1 MRVLLAV
8 FLIGHAGVH
17 AVMWTL
23 PFTGAIRD
31 MPFNPAH
38 SWLLGD
44 SRLIAV
50 VLAAA
55 AAAGFTAT
63 AVGYLLD
70 TAWWPL
76 VMLASA
82 AVSLLLM
89 AAYFSRWWSLGILL
103 SAALAG
109 YAWTAERAA

>member
-8 FLIGHAGVH
+8 FILV
-17 AVMWTL
+17 
-23 PFTGAIRD
+23 RD

-50 VLAAA
+50 VPAATA
-55 AAAGFTAT
+55 EAGLTAT

-70 TAWWPL
+70 TTWWPL

-89 AAYFSRWWSLGILL
+89 AAYFSRWWSLGMLL
-103 SAALAG
+103 STVLAG
-109 YAWTAERAA
+109 YAWVAEHAA